1 MRIFIFFIIFLSLC
15 GISYSLEQSVNPVV
29 ETVTLPIK
37 ITDLYE
43 DLASFNVKI
52 YDPENIKIAIPVNIY
67 KIDKENYLVVFY
79 LYSNFTYGNYSVLIQ
94 NAKIINNNILKE
106 RNFIYYYLLLKT
118 NSSLRVDPVVVFLD
132 ESNTPFEILV
142 ISYGGMSESVDVN
155 MIIQPNTQVLGD
167 NVILASIDSK
177 KLKPSTLHNIEILV
191 KNIKSKY
198 IGKIILDIYEK
209 NYEIFIYSKS
219 YFDLESKKSANNKS
233 LIFLNDKDYINLSL
247 EYGKTVPGGGGEIT
261 LKNDGDLRLDRI
273 NIILL
278 GNLPEIIRLGNISIA
293 GLEGGNQ
300 TSFFI
305 YVNENLSAKQGQY
318 QGNITIAYDTG
329 EINLPVYILV
339 LPNVIDSITVRNE
352 TKAENLTDN
361 KENVTDTIQDDKGNK
376 KPLIILI
383 SIFLV
388 VFILSFLFIKKG
400 KKKAPT
406 VDNSKFD
413 EIISKYEGK

>member
-15 GISYSLEQSVNPVV
+15 GISYSLEQSANPVV
-29 ETVTLPIK
+29 ETVTLLIK

-43 DLASFNVKI
+43 DLASFNVKV
-52 YDPENIKIAIPVNIY
+52 YDPENIKITVPVNIY

-79 LYSNFTYGNYSVLIQ
+79 LYRNFTYGNYSILIQ

-106 RNFIYYYLLLKT
+106 RNFTYYYNILKT
-118 NSSLRVDPVVVFLD
+118 NSSLRLDPVVVFLD
-132 ESNTPFEILV
+132 ETNTPFDVLV
-142 ISYGGMSESVDVN
+142 TSYSDVSESVDVN

-209 NYEIFIYSKS
+209 TYEIFIYSKS
-219 YFDLESKKSANNKS
+219 YFDLGIKRTINNKS

-247 EYGKTVPGGGGEIT
+247 EYGKTVFGGGGEVT

-273 NIILL
+273 NIVLL
-278 GNLPEIIRLGNISIA
+278 GNLPEIIRLENISIA
-293 GLEGGNQ
+293 GLEKGNQ

-305 YVNENLSAKQGQY
+305 YINENLSAKQGQY
-318 QGNITIAYDTG
+318 QGNITISYDTG

-339 LPNVIDSITVRNE
+339 LPKAIDTVTGQNK
-352 TKAENLTDN
+352 TIGENFTYN
-361 KENVTDTIQDDKGNK
+361 KENVTNTTQDDNGSK

-383 SIFLV
+383 SIFFVIL
-388 VFILSFLFIKKG
+388 ILSFLFIKKG
-400 KKKAPT
+400 KRKIPSD
-406 VDNSKFD
+406 DNSKFD